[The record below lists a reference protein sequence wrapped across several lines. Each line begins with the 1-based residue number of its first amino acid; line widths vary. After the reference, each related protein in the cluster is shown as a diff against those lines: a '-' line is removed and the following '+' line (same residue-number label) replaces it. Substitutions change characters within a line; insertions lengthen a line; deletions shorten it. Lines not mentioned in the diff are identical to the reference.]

1 MVPTFSKAHIV
12 QRVTLSMRCSLLIL
26 LNLSFSI
33 GLQAQVPVHEEPR
46 HKPVFTTAQMRALN
60 VLLPPGDT
68 TQYHLH
74 NTPSLFL
81 FLTSTTTGSQLQGGA
96 PSTGRSTGG
105 TILFE
110 NLTPPHVRI
119 HRVWNID
126 TTTFHVMDIELLSN
140 DSGFTTT
147 PLAGSQ
153 LQLAVDTPWV
163 RAYKVMLESNKP
175 FVLKKAAGNLFLV
188 ALAGGDVRLQGKH
201 KQWKEGDFVYIATG
215 KPLTLQNDLQQPMQF
230 ALVELP

>member
-1 MVPTFSKAHIV
+1 
-12 QRVTLSMRCSLLIL
+12 MRCFLFFLLW
-26 LNLSFSI
+26 LSFSKC
-33 GLQAQVPVHEEPR
+33 LQAQVPVHEEPR
-46 HKPVFTTAQMRALN
+46 HKPVFQNHNVRLLN
-60 VLLPPGDT
+60 VLLPRGDT

-81 FLTSTTTGSQLQGGA
+81 FFTSTTTGSQLQGSA
-96 PSTGRSTGG
+96 PSTGRSTAG

-110 NLTPPHVRI
+110 NLAPPHVRI

-126 TTTFHVMDIELLSN
+126 STTFHVMDIELLGR

-163 RAYKVMLESNKP
+163 RAYKVTLESNKP
-175 FVLKKAAGNLFLV
+175 FVLNKAVGNLFLV
-188 ALAGGDVRLQGKH
+188 ALKAGAVRLQGKR
-201 KQWKEGDFVYIATG
+201 KQWKEGDFVYVAAG
-215 KPLTLQNDLQQPMQF
+215 KQLLLQNDLQQPVQF